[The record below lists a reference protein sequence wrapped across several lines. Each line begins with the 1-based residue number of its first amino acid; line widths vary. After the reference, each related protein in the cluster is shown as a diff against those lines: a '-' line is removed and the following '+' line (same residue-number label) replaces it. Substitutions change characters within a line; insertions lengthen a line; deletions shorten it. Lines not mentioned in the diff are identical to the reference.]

1 MVTASAVAARTAV
14 VGIAATGDAGGAFEA
29 AEGNNSGERPVVSRP
44 LTNAV
49 SPSDVLE
56 ADAVMP
62 VGC

>member
-1 MVTASAVAARTAV
+1 MTASAVAVGTAAV
-14 VGIAATGDAGGAFEA
+14 ETAAASGAGGAFEA